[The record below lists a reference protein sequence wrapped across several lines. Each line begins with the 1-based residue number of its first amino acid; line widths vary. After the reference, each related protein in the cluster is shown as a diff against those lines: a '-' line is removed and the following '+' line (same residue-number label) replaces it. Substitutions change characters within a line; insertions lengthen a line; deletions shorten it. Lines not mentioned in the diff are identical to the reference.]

1 VKEVEMK
8 TIVIDGIEY
17 ELKQVAATPE
27 KTFLEEVKF
36 PKMQIHIAPVEMTW
50 EKAMDYAAD
59 LGDGWD
65 LPTKEE
71 LQAFAPQLKKM
82 GVEGTL
88 WSGST
93 VSSYTNGAWV
103 VYLGNGL
110 TITNSKDNSY
120 GVVCVRP

>member
-1 VKEVEMK
+1 MK

-27 KTFLEEVKF
+27 KTFVEEVKF
-36 PKMQIHIAPVEMTW
+36 PKMEIHIAPIEMTW

-82 GVEGTL
+82 GVEGAL

-93 VSSYTNGAWV
+93 VSTNADFAWI
-103 VYLGNGL
+103 VYLGYGF
-110 TITNSKDNSY
+110 TDTYFKDDSL

>member
-1 VKEVEMK
+1 MK

-17 ELKQVAATPE
+17 ELKQVGAKLE
-27 KTFLEEVKF
+27 QVFVEEVKF
-36 PKMQIHIAPVEMTW
+36 PKMEIHIAPIEMTW

-59 LGDGWD
+59 LGEGWD

-82 GVEGTL
+82 GIEGAL

-93 VSSYTNGAWV
+93 VSDYSGFAWI
-103 VYLGNGL
+103 VYLGTGYTFGNIKL
-110 TITNSKDNSY
+110 NSY

>member
-1 VKEVEMK
+1 MK

-17 ELKQVAATPE
+17 HLKQVASTPE
-27 KTFLEEVKF
+27 KIFVEEVKF
-36 PKMQIHIAPVEMTW
+36 PKMEIHIAPIEMTW
-50 EKAMDYAAD
+50 QGAVDYAKS
-59 LGDGWD
+59 LGDGWR

-82 GVEGTL
+82 GIEGPL

-93 VSSYTNGAWV
+93 VSNFTGNAWF
-103 VYLGNGL
+103 VYLGYGGTLNN
-110 TITNSKDNSY
+110 IKYNNSY

>member
-1 VKEVEMK
+1 MK
-8 TIVIDGIEY
+8 TIVIDGIAY

-36 PKMQIHIAPVEMTW
+36 PKMQIHIAPVGMTW

-59 LGDGWD
+59 LGDGWR

-71 LQAFAPQLKKM
+71 LQAYAPQLNKM
-82 GVEGTL
+82 GMEGPL

-93 VSSYTNGAWV
+93 VSYYTTSAWI
-103 VYLGNGL
+103 VYLGHGN
-110 TITNSKDNSY
+110 TYANNKSNSN

>member
-1 VKEVEMK
+1 MK
-8 TIVIDGIEY
+8 IIVIDGIEY

-36 PKMQIHIAPVEMTW
+36 PKMQIHIAPEKMPW

-59 LGDGWD
+59 LGDGWR

-71 LQAFAPQLKKM
+71 LQAFAPQLNKM
-82 GVEGTL
+82 GVEDAL

-93 VSSYTNGAWV
+93 VSNFSNNAWLMD
-103 VYLGNGL
+103 LGNGY
-110 TITNSKDNSY
+110 TGNGGKYDSY
-120 GVVCVRP
+120 GVVCVRPSFT

>member
-1 VKEVEMK
+1 MK

-17 ELKQVAATPE
+17 ELKQVAATSE
-27 KTFLEEVKF
+27 KIFVEEVKF
-36 PKMQIHIAPVEMTW
+36 PKMEIHIAPIEMTW

-59 LGDGWD
+59 LGEGWD

-82 GVEGTL
+82 GVEGPL

-93 VSSYTNGAWV
+93 VSYGTYYAWV
-103 VYLGNGL
+103 VDLGGGRTGANGKNL
-110 TITNSKDNSY
+110 SI

>member
-1 VKEVEMK
+1 MK

-17 ELKQVAATPE
+17 ELKQVGSTPE

-36 PKMQIHIAPVEMTW
+36 PKMQIHIAPEKMPW

-82 GVEGTL
+82 GMEGPL

-93 VSSYTNGAWV
+93 VSGNTGNAWI
-103 VYLGNGL
+103 VYLGGGY
-110 TITNSKDNSY
+110 TYDFTKGNSY